1 MIKNIKKSFIVFF
14 VVIAIVLLLGF
25 LRILSIPTIYPI
37 LSGSFLSILNFVI
50 FLIMFRYSIQKSN
63 KFFLLFSIGGI
74 ILRLFIM
81 LVIVFVVLKFLK
93 IDVFGFIFAFFLWY
107 VFFLVFEIS
116 IVQSKTKNIVTK
128 N

>member
-1 MIKNIKKSFIVFF
+1 MIKNIKKSFVIFF
-14 VVIAIVLLLGF
+14 AVIAIVLILGF
-25 LRILSIPTIYPI
+25 LGILSIQTIYPI
-37 LSGSFLSILNFVI
+37 LFGSFLSILNFAI
-50 FLIMFRYSIQKSN
+50 FLVMFRYSIQKSN

-107 VFFLVFEIS
+107 VFFLAFEIS
-116 IVQSKTKNIVTK
+116 IIQSKTKNIVTK

>member
-14 VVIAIVLLLGF
+14 AVIVIVLILGF
-25 LRILSIPTIYPI
+25 LRILSIQTIYPI
-37 LSGSFLSILNFVI
+37 LFGSFLSILNFVI

>member
-14 VVIAIVLLLGF
+14 VVIAIVLILGF
-25 LRILSIPTIYPI
+25 LRILSIQTVYPI
-37 LSGSFLSILNFVI
+37 LFGSFLSILNFVI

>member
-1 MIKNIKKSFIVFF
+1 
-14 VVIAIVLLLGF
+14 
-25 LRILSIPTIYPI
+25 
-37 LSGSFLSILNFVI
+37 
-50 FLIMFRYSIQKSN
+50 MFRYSIQKSN

>member
-14 VVIAIVLLLGF
+14 VAIGVLLILTF
-25 LRILSIPTIYPI
+25 LKLITIQIIYPI
-37 LSGSFLSILNFVI
+37 LAGSFLSVLNFVI
-50 FLIMFRYSIQKSN
+50 FLIMFYYSIQKSN

-93 IDVFGFIFAFFLWY
+93 IDVFGFIFTFFLWY
-107 VFFLVFEIS
+107 VFFMVFEIS